1 MDQTEIR
8 SKLTEKGLRITPQR
22 LSIFEAIIILQ
33 NHPTAEDIIAFI
45 RKNHPNIATGTV
57 YKVLDSLAENG
68 LISKVKTD
76 KDIMRY
82 DAMMVNHHH
91 LYCVNSDKIK
101 DYVDEELD
109 ELISGYFAKKE
120 IAGFKIEDI
129 KLQINGKFINEPS

>member
-1 MDQTEIR
+1 MNQTEIR
-8 SKLTEKGLRITPQR
+8 NKLTEKGLRITPQR
-22 LSIFEAIIILQ
+22 LSIFEAIIMLQ

-45 RKNHPNIATGTV
+45 RQDQPNIATGTV

-68 LISKVKTD
+68 LISKVKTE

-91 LYCVNSDKIK
+91 LYCIDSDKIK

-120 IAGFKIEDI
+120 ITGFKIEDI
-129 KLQINGKFINEPS
+129 KLQINGQFINEHS

>member
-1 MDQTEIR
+1 MNLTEIR
-8 SKLTEKGLRITPQR
+8 NSLISKGLRVTPQR
-22 LSIFEAIIILQ
+22 LSIFEAIIKLR
-33 NHPTAEDIIAFI
+33 NHPTAEEIIAFI
-45 RKNHPNIATGTV
+45 RQDQPNIATGTV

-68 LISKVKTD
+68 LISKVKTE

-91 LYCVNSDKIK
+91 LYCVDSDKIK

>member
-8 SKLTEKGLRITPQR
+8 NKLTEKGLRITPQR
-22 LSIFEAIIILQ
+22 LSIFEAIIMLQ

-45 RKNHPNIATGTV
+45 RQDQPNIATGTV

-68 LISKVKTD
+68 LISKVKTE

-91 LYCVNSDKIK
+91 LYCIDSDKIK

-120 IAGFKIEDI
+120 ITGFKIEDI
-129 KLQINGKFINEPS
+129 KLQINGQFINEHS